1 MEETKNI
8 ASQIL
13 NTSANLL
20 GICFVVITGLNVSS
34 LADHTY
40 MDEIAGIAS
49 IFFVISAIF
58 SYIFIRKASASNAFL
73 FRIADILFIL
83 GICILSLAIILLTL
97 NFIH

>member
-1 MEETKNI
+1 MQETKNI

-20 GICFVVITGLNVSS
+20 GICFVVITGLNVSL

-40 MDEIAGIAS
+40 MDEVAGAAS
-49 IFFVISAIF
+49 ILFLISAIF
-58 SYIFIRKASASNAFL
+58 SYIYIRKASATNTFL
-73 FRIADILFIL
+73 YRIADIVFIL

-97 NFIH
+97 NFIR